1 MTEFEMTMLIL
12 AVFAVGVLLGFISG
26 QIHSLVK
33 EENI

>member
-12 AVFAVGVLLGFISG
+12 AVFAVGGLLGFISG
-26 QIHSLVK
+26 QIYSLLK